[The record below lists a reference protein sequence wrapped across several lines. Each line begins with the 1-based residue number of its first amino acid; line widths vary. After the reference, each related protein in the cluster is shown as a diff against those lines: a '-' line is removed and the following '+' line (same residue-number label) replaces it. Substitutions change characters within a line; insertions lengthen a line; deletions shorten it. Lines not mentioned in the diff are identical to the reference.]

1 MDRLQ
6 QLFSFLP
13 LTIIRVSF
21 GEPSSHPPLGVHSR
35 FHIEDHA
42 QRDGDI
48 ETMAIRA
55 LHKAKLQQ
63 LRVSDL
69 QPAQGETLE

>member
-1 MDRLQ
+1 M
-6 QLFSFLP
+6 
-13 LTIIRVSF
+13 IIRVSF
-21 GEPSSHPPLGVHSR
+21 GEPSSHPPWSPLT

-55 LHKAKLQQ
+55 LQKAKFQQ
-63 LRVSDL
+63 LGVSDL
-69 QPAQGETLE
+69 QTAQGETLE

>member
-1 MDRLQ
+1 M
-6 QLFSFLP
+6 
-13 LTIIRVSF
+13 IIWVSF
-21 GEPSSHPPLGVHSR
+21 GEPSSHPPGPCV

-55 LHKAKLQQ
+55 LHKAKFL
-63 LRVSDL
+63 
-69 QPAQGETLE
+69 AEG